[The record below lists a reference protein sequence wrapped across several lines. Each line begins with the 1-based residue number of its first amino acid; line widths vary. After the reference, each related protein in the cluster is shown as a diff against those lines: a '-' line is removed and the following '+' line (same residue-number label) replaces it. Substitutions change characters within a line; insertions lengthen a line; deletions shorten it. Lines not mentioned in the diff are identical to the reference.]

1 MTATGH
7 AAGDARLEQIIR
19 RILQVGV
26 ATSSG
31 FLALGLAWSFVS
43 PASASSALL
52 MTVGLLIL
60 LGTPVTR
67 VAASVVEYAV
77 ERDWLFV
84 VLTSIVLLEIAAGI
98 IAALVFHR
106 RL

>member
-1 MTATGH
+1 MIGH
-7 AAGDARLEQIIR
+7 VEQDAELERIIR
-19 RILQVGV
+19 RILQIGV
-26 ATSSG
+26 ISSSV
-31 FLALGLAWSFVS
+31 FLATGLAWSFAS
-43 PASASSALL
+43 PAATVSGLL
-52 MTVGLLIL
+52 MTIGLMIL
-60 LGTPVTR
+60 MATPVTR

-84 VLTSIVLLEIAAGI
+84 VLTSLVLLEIIGGV

>member
-1 MTATGH
+1 MALRSTT
-7 AAGDARLEQIIR
+7 DARLEDIIR
-19 RILQVGV
+19 RILRIGV
-26 ATSSG
+26 AASSV
-31 FLALGLAWSFVS
+31 FLATGLSWSFVS
-43 PASASSALL
+43 PGSAISGTLL
-52 MTVGLLIL
+52 TAGLLIL

-67 VAASVVEYAV
+67 VAASVLEYAV

-84 VLTSIVLLEIAAGI
+84 VLTSLVLLEICAGV

>member
-1 MTATGH
+1 MIGH
-7 AAGDARLEQIIR
+7 VAQDAKLERIIR
-19 RILQVGV
+19 RILQIGV
-26 ATSSG
+26 TTSSV
-31 FLALGLAWSFVS
+31 FLAIGLMI
-43 PASASSALL
+43 L
-52 MTVGLLIL
+52 MA
-60 LGTPVTR
+60 TPVTR

-84 VLTSIVLLEIAAGI
+84 ALTSLVLLEIIGGV

>member
-1 MTATGH
+1 MIGH
-7 AAGDARLEQIIR
+7 VAQDAKLERIIR
-19 RILQVGV
+19 RILQIGV
-26 ATSSG
+26 ATSSV
-31 FLALGLAWSFVS
+31 FLAIGLAWSFALPAATVGS
-43 PASASSALL
+43 PL
-52 MTVGLLIL
+52 MTIGLMIL
-60 LGTPVTR
+60 MATPVTR

-84 VLTSIVLLEIAAGI
+84 ALTSLVLLEIIAGV

>member
-1 MTATGH
+1 
-7 AAGDARLEQIIR
+7 
-19 RILQVGV
+19 VG
-26 ATSSG
+26 
-31 FLALGLAWSFVS
+31 S
-43 PASASSALL
+43 PL
-52 MTVGLLIL
+52 MTIGLMIL
-60 LGTPVTR
+60 MATPVTR

-84 VLTSIVLLEIAAGI
+84 ALTSLVLLEIIAGV

>member
-1 MTATGH
+1 VY
-7 AAGDARLEQIIR
+7 AAQDAKLEQIIR
-19 RILQVGV
+19 TILRIGV
-26 ATSSG
+26 ATSSA
-31 FLALGLAWSFVS
+31 FLAAGLAWSFAVS
-43 PASASSALL
+43 GSSAGAWL
-52 MTVGLLIL
+52 MTIGLFIL
-60 LGTPVTR
+60 MGTPVSR

-84 VLTSIVLLEIAAGI
+84 ALTSIVLLEIAAGV